1 MEQFIRCIGIF
12 PIGSVVELNSGE
24 TGIVIAQNLAK
35 RLQPRVMVIQ
45 DAAGNALKPQ
55 KLVDLSREP
64 KAPSGEPYRIRRT
77 LQYGRVP
84 VPAETLFA

>member
-1 MEQFIRCIGIF
+1 
-12 PIGSVVELNSGE
+12 
-24 TGIVIAQNLAK
+24 
-35 RLQPRVMVIQ
+35 MVIQ

-84 VPAETLFA
+84 VSAETLFA